1 MSKSQKVTKEDVL
14 KIAELAQL
22 TLSEEEL
29 PVFTEQFNKILDHM
43 DQLNELDTDNI
54 EPLSHV
60 LDLVN
65 ATRKDEPQPSLD
77 QEAVLK
83 LAPQSKDGHVAVPPV
98 IQKTEKG
105 SSQGPQSASF
115 RPASIPLDSP
125 ERYLPP
131 STKSRWLP

>member
-83 LAPQSKDGHVAVPPV
+83 LAPQSTDGHVAVPPV

-105 SSQGPQSASF
+105 SSQ
-115 RPASIPLDSP
+115 
-125 ERYLPP
+125 
-131 STKSRWLP
+131 